1 MKIFFAVLVFLAVFV
16 CAVLCAKARIIIE
29 YKNGNLKVTL
39 RNLFFRYTFDQ
50 SKKSGG
56 RKKKS
61 GKTDD
66 VSDTQSGF
74 DSGKGADSSGENDDN
89 SENTDNSGNIDKNDN
104 SDKNGKDNKENKDNN
119 SYKNGCNSAK
129 YTDSSSAENAEDE
142 GDTAEGLLER
152 LRQIKNSYRLYK
164 NIADAFAISLRGR
177 IELSEIRIS
186 IVYGTGN
193 AAHTGMLC
201 GAFWSLVGGL
211 YAFLCRFFSVEFPKL
226 NIQPDFNRK
235 RLETEFGGIIA
246 VRPAH
251 IIIAAYKAYK
261 VYKSETGRGI
271 FDIIKEQR
279 NKNQGAGQ

>member
-1 MKIFFAVLVFLAVFV
+1 MKIFFAALVFLTVFV
-16 CAVLCAKARIIIE
+16 CAVLCAKTRIIIE

-56 RKKKS
+56 RKKKH
-61 GKTDD
+61 GKSDD
-66 VSDTQSGF
+66 VSDAQSG
-74 DSGKGADSSGENDDN
+74 SQTGKDADK
-89 SENTDNSGNIDKNDN
+89 SGNIDKNDN
-104 SDKNGKDNKENKDNN
+104 SNSDKNDKDNN
-119 SYKNGCNSAK
+119 SDKNKNGGNPAK
-129 YTDSSSAENAEDE
+129 YTDSSSAENTEDE
-142 GDTAEGLLER
+142 GDTAEGLFER

-177 IELSEIRIS
+177 IELSEIQIS

-201 GAFWSLVGGL
+201 GAFWSMVGGL

-271 FDIIKEQR
+271 FDIIKKQR

>member
-1 MKIFFAVLVFLAVFV
+1 MKIFFAALVFLTVFV
-16 CAVLCAKARIIIE
+16 CAVLCAKTRIIIE

-56 RKKKS
+56 RKKKH
-61 GKTDD
+61 GKSDD
-66 VSDTQSGF
+66 VSDAQSGYQA
-74 DSGKGADSSGENDDN
+74 GKDADK
-89 SENTDNSGNIDKNDN
+89 SGNIDKNDN
-104 SDKNGKDNKENKDNN
+104 SNSDKNDKDNN
-119 SYKNGCNSAK
+119 SDKNKNGGNPDK

-142 GDTAEGLLER
+142 GDTAEGLFER

-201 GAFWSLVGGL
+201 GAFWSMVGGL

>member
-1 MKIFFAVLVFLAVFV
+1 MF
-16 CAVLCAKARIIIE
+16 
-29 YKNGNLKVTL
+29 
-39 RNLFFRYTFDQ
+39 
-50 SKKSGG
+50 
-56 RKKKS
+56 
-61 GKTDD
+61 
-66 VSDTQSGF
+66 
-74 DSGKGADSSGENDDN
+74 
-89 SENTDNSGNIDKNDN
+89 
-104 SDKNGKDNKENKDNN
+104 
-119 SYKNGCNSAK
+119 
-129 YTDSSSAENAEDE
+129 
-142 GDTAEGLLER
+142 ER

-201 GAFWSLVGGL
+201 GAFWSMVGGL

-271 FDIIKEQR
+271 FDIIKKQR

>member
-1 MKIFFAVLVFLAVFV
+1 MKIFFAALVFLTVFV
-16 CAVLCAKARIIIE
+16 CAVLCAKTRIIIE
-29 YKNGNLKVTL
+29 YKNGSLKVTL

-56 RKKKS
+56 RKKKH
-61 GKTDD
+61 GKSDD
-66 VSDTQSGF
+66 VSDAQSGF

-104 SDKNGKDNKENKDNN
+104 SDKNGKDNKDNN
-119 SYKNGCNSAK
+119 SDKNKNGGNPAK

-142 GDTAEGLLER
+142 GDTAEGLFER

-177 IELSEIRIS
+177 IELSEIQIS

-201 GAFWSLVGGL
+201 GAFWSMVGGL

>member
-1 MKIFFAVLVFLAVFV
+1 MKIFFAVLIFLTVFI
-16 CAVLCAKARIIIE
+16 CAVLCAKTRIIIE

-50 SKKSGG
+50 SKKGGG
-56 RKKKS
+56 RKKKR
-61 GKTDD
+61 GKAND
-66 VSDTQSGF
+66 VSGAQSGL
-74 DSGKGADSSGENDDN
+74 DSGKNFDSSGN
-89 SENTDNSGNIDKNDN
+89 SDKNDN
-104 SDKNGKDNKENKDNN
+104 NNSKNDKDNNGNNASDPNSDKNKN
-119 SYKNGCNSAK
+119 KNGGDPAQD
-129 YTDSSSAENAEDE
+129 TDSTSAENAEDE
-142 GDTAEGLLER
+142 GDTAEGLFER
-152 LRQIKNSYRLYK
+152 LRRIKSSYRLYK
-164 NIADAFAISLRGR
+164 NIADAFAMSLRGR

-201 GAFWSLVGGL
+201 GAFWSMVGGL